1 MRFQLEELDV
11 FFPYDYLYPEQFSY
25 MCEVKKVLDAKAG
38 HGLLEMPTG
47 TGKTICLLSLICAY
61 QHVHPSMGKLIYC
74 TRTVPEMEKC
84 LEELKR
90 LREYR
95 AQEMAKDGGKR
106 GEDTF
111 LALCLSSRRNM
122 CVHERVTNEA
132 DRERVDVECRKMTA
146 SWVRAR
152 AKNDSSV
159 ETCGFFEAWDSAGTD
174 AVVPSGVFDC
184 EDLKVLGRERGW
196 CPYFI
201 ARHAITHAN
210 VIVYNYQ
217 YMLDPKVA
225 NMVTRELEAES
236 VVVFDEGHN
245 IDNICIEAYSVEL
258 DKRKLDRAQRCATK
272 LGRRV
277 EELRTQDAHR
287 IQGEYEKLVQG
298 LRDSGALST
307 TTTTAEMT
315 DSQVGGSP
323 ILERD
328 VLDEAIPGNVR
339 KAEHFLRLVKVVI
352 QHLKKRLDAPKVE
365 VETTAAFLLELE
377 RKTALESKP
386 LQYFHA
392 RLESLMR
399 TVEVADLDDYAA
411 LGLVAD
417 FAARVATYS
426 DGFAVVLDPFFRGAT
441 GIPEA
446 KLQLSCL
453 DASIA
458 IKPVFDRFASVIITS
473 GTLSPLDLYP
483 KLLQFTPVVQVSLQM
498 SIFRPCI
505 LPLVVT
511 KGADQLAM
519 STRFES
525 RDDPSVLRNYG
536 ALLVDL
542 AAYVPDGIVAFFTS
556 YQYMEQ
562 TVARWDETGVLRQ
575 ILKHKLLFIETK
587 DVVETTLA
595 LENYRKAC
603 DCGRGA
609 LFLSIA
615 RGKVAEGIDFDRH
628 YGRCV
633 LNIGVPY
640 QYTQSH
646 VLRTRL
652 DYLLTRFQIR
662 EADFLTFDAM
672 RQTAQCI
679 GRVIR
684 SKTDYGIVILADARF
699 ARNDKRSKLPG
710 WVLQF
715 MQSAHLNLS
724 TDAAIGVL
732 RTFLRQMAQPVDDA
746 DLKQMLLDHR
756 TVDSLVKG
764 RTARDPQFMDLSA

>member
-1 MRFQLEELDV
+1 
-11 FFPYDYLYPEQFSY
+11 
-25 MCEVKKVLDAKAG
+25 MCELKKVLDAKQG

-47 TGKTICLLSLICAY
+47 TGKTVCLLSLIIAY
-61 QHVHPSMGKLIYC
+61 QHEHPAMGKLIYC

-84 LEELKR
+84 LAELKFIR
-90 LREYR
+90 
-95 AQEMAKDGGKR
+95 QKR
-106 GEDTF
+106 GEMLAAEGRSTKDEPF
-111 LALCLSSRRNM
+111 LALCLSSRKNM
-122 CVHERVTNEA
+122 CVHERVVSEA
-132 DRERVDVECRKMTA
+132 DREHVDVECRKMTA

-152 AKNDSSV
+152 ARQDSGV
-159 ETCGFFEAWDSAGTD
+159 ELCGFFEEWDRAGTD
-174 AVVPSGVFDC
+174 AVMPAGVYDI
-184 EDLKVLGRERGW
+184 EDMKRLGREHGW
-196 CPYFI
+196 CPYFM
-201 ARHAITHAN
+201 ARHAIAHAN
-210 VIVYNYQ
+210 VVVYNYQ

-225 NMVTRELEAES
+225 GMVSRELEAES

-258 DKRKLDRAQRCATK
+258 DKGKLNRAQRCASR

-277 EELRTQDAHR
+277 DELRAHDAER
-287 IQGEYEKLVQG
+287 VQAEYERLVKG
-298 LRDSGALST
+298 LEDAGAFAGRAAL
-307 TTTTAEMT
+307 T
-315 DSQVGGSP
+315 DAQLGASP
-323 ILERD
+323 VLERD
-328 VLDEAIPGNVR
+328 VLDEAVPGNVR
-339 KAEHFLRLVKVVI
+339 RAEHFLRLVKVVI
-352 QHLKKRLDAPKVE
+352 QHLKKRLEAPKVE
-365 VETTAAFLLELE
+365 VETPAAFLLDLE
-377 RKTALESKP
+377 QKTALDSKP
-386 LQYFHA
+386 LQYFYA
-392 RLESLMR
+392 RLNSLMR

-411 LGLVAD
+411 LGMVAD
-417 FAARVATYS
+417 FATRVATYQ
-426 DGFAVVLDPFFRGAT
+426 DGFAVVLDPFFRGPS

-453 DASIA
+453 DASLA
-458 IKPVFDRFASVIITS
+458 IKPVFERFASVIITS

-525 RDDPSVLRNYG
+525 RDDASVVRNYG

-542 AAYVPDGIVAFFTS
+542 AAHVPDGLVVFFTS

-562 TVARWDETGVLRQ
+562 TVAKWDETGVLRR
-575 ILKHKLLFIETK
+575 LLAHKLLFIETK

-595 LENYRKAC
+595 LENFRRAC

-609 LFLSIA
+609 VFLSIA

-633 LNIGVPY
+633 VNIGVPY

-672 RQTAQCI
+672 RQTAQCV

-699 ARNDKRSKLPG
+699 ARNDKRSKLPA

-715 MQSAHLNLS
+715 LQSAHLNLS
-724 TDAAIGVL
+724 TDASLGIV

-746 DLKQMLLDHR
+746 DLKQMLLDTA
-756 TVDSLVKG
+756 TVASLVKG
-764 RTARDPQFMDLSA
+764 RRSDAGHFMDLAPT